1 MERFFCGNSGTNK
14 KVNGNK
20 LSELPVAEF
29 LKLAFIDFFGDD
41 IDLRPAQDLA
51 ISQYKVLETKE
62 NIILSTPTNSG
73 KSLLCYLMALREAIE
88 GKRAII
94 VEPLRVL
101 AQEKAEELEQ
111 ICSLIKL
118 HGGPKIRIVLTTG
131 DYRISDDFM
140 GDCPREGSKTRNKFS
155 GEIVV
160 ATPERLDAISRIVE
174 YRGWFERVSIVCID
188 EAHLIGDPHRGAT
201 LELLIAFLRTMQ
213 SDLQIILLSATISNC
228 EELAEWLQPCVV
240 IKNIPRY
247 PSLEKWLYCLEE
259 GEDVNAA
266 LIEEVQRVL
275 EKDDTSILI
284 FVYRTSS
291 TESLAHAIAEK
302 RGNNKKGNL
311 KATIDSGIAWYHAG
325 MSSSSRMLVKKA
337 LHEGN
342 IRVVVSTTALAWGI
356 NLPTTHVYIRDIT
369 FPGVK
374 ELDTAELIQMMGRAG
389 RGDRPGVGIIFH
401 RKSDKIESGELES
414 RLNSESYP
422 RLISQLCPPGQ
433 EGYYGSKREDN
444 NYLGRLGNQILGVL
458 HRMGPSFQ
466 KDIEDFLSS
475 SWGGRHLVSELDS
488 LLKNLCRWKLAY
500 LSETNGKYELT
511 SLGKTAARYY
521 LPSNT
526 AANMGQLIR
535 DLLQDDTTGSHLRE
549 LKMIDIL
556 IILSLTS
563 DEMKSISR
571 YSKALEDQVTL
582 YMESLPISEK
592 SYLYRQWIAGDATA
606 ILGSARIDYK
616 FNNDEAKKVVYQA
629 THRAMLLY
637 DLSKG
642 IPFSNLEARYH
653 VKVEELEEKLRDN
666 ALWLLHA
673 LENILGVR
681 NFYYHLRAICE
692 VEPEDIRPIERSFKM
707 LSRQIFAL
715 LANLRFRS
723 TLGELI
729 RGIKRVYP
737 NADRYPGEGTIRK
750 LEENGISSLGD
761 LVKRNSNDLVKMGI
775 ERRYADLIVGYILKR
790 RS

>member
-1 MERFFCGNSGTNK
+1 MDKFFCGNSGTNEK
-14 KVNGNK
+14 INGKN
-20 LSELPVAEF
+20 LSELPVEEF
-29 LKLAFIDFFGDD
+29 LKLAFINFFGDD

-51 ISQYKVLETKE
+51 ISQYKILESKE

-73 KSLLCYLMALREAIE
+73 KSLLCYLMALREAIQ

-140 GDCPREGSKTRNKFS
+140 EDCPSEGSKTRNKFS

-174 YRGWFERVSIVCID
+174 YMVWFERVSIVCID
-188 EAHLIGDPHRGAT
+188 EAHLIGDHHRGAT
-201 LELLIAFLRTMQ
+201 LELLITFLRTIE
-213 SDLQIILLSATISNC
+213 SNLQIILLSATISNC
-228 EELAEWLQPCVV
+228 EELAEWLQPCQV
-240 IKNIPRY
+240 INNVPRY
-247 PSLEKWLYCLEE
+247 PSLEKWLYRIDE
-259 GEDVNAA
+259 GEEVNAV
-266 LIEEVQRVL
+266 LTKEVQRVL

-284 FVYRTSS
+284 FVYRTSWA
-291 TESLAHAIAEK
+291 EGLANLIAEQ
-302 RGNNKKGNL
+302 RGNKKRGNL
-311 KATIDSGIAWYHAG
+311 KATIEYGVAWYHAG

-337 LHEGN
+337 LLKGD

-374 ELDTAELIQMMGRAG
+374 ELDTGELIQMMGRAG
-389 RGDRPGVGIIFH
+389 RGDRPGVGTIFH
-401 RKSDKIESGELES
+401 RKTDKIDYNELET
-414 RLNSESYP
+414 RLCNESYP
-422 RLISQLCPPGQ
+422 RLVSQLSPPEQ
-433 EGYYGSKREDN
+433 EGYYCSRRDDN
-444 NYLGRLGNQILGVL
+444 RYLGRLANQILGVL
-458 HRMGPSFQ
+458 HRMGPSDQ
-466 KDIEDFLSS
+466 KDIENFLSS
-475 SWGGRHLVSELDS
+475 SWGGKHLVSELDA

-535 DLLQDDTTGSHLRE
+535 DLLQDDPSGSHLRE

-592 SYLYRQWIAGDATA
+592 SYLYRRWIAGDAVA
-606 ILGSARIDYK
+606 LLGSARIDNK
-616 FNNDEAKKVVYQA
+616 FTDIEAKKLVYQC

-642 IPFSNLEARYH
+642 ISFSNLEARYH

-692 VEPEDIRPIERSFKM
+692 IEPEDIQPIDRSFKM

-737 NADRYPGEGTIRK
+737 NANRYPGEGTIRK
-750 LEENGISSLGD
+750 LEENGISGLGD